1 MSSIT
6 PLNSSTSTPLQ
17 AWVEKLLAYM
27 LLCYGKRFTDQ
38 WGMTDSDELVNAWA
52 DGLAGLSNDDRKR
65 GKDSL
70 RTRAWPPTLPEFVAL
85 CQPYLDPVVAYHEA
99 SIQGPRRERGEEEQW
114 THPAIYWAWVSVGA
128 HALTH
133 QSYEQLKVR
142 WSEALMRH
150 VNDPALPPVPARAIA
165 LPSPG
170 STRMEPARAR
180 SLLGELKVRKVET
193 GPAGDGRDWARAV
206 LEKAAAGRPVSI
218 AAYEMAEQ
226 ALGLR

>member
-1 MSSIT
+1 MSNVI
-6 PLNSSTSTPLQ
+6 PPNSSTSTPLQ

-38 WGMTDSDELVNAWA
+38 WCMTDSDELVNAWA
-52 DGLAGLSNDDRKR
+52 DGLTGLSHDDLKR

-70 RTRAWPPTLPEFVAL
+70 RSRAWPPTLPEFVAL

-99 SIQGPRRERGEEEQW
+99 CLQGPRRERGEEEHW
-114 THPAIYWAWVSVGA
+114 SHPAIYWAWVGIGA

-133 QSYEQLKVR
+133 QSYEQLKKR
-142 WSEALMRH
+142 WEEALMRH
-150 VNDPALPPVPARAIA
+150 ASDPALLPVPARAIA

-170 STRMEPARAR
+170 ATRLQPERAKT
-180 SLLGELKVRKVET
+180 LLGKLKVRSVEA
-193 GPAGDGRDWARAV
+193 GPSGDGRGWARAV
-206 LEKAAAGRPVSI
+206 LDKAAAGKPVSI

>member
-1 MSSIT
+1 MSNTT

-38 WGMTDSDELVNAWA
+38 WAMTDSDELVNAWV
-52 DGLAGLSNDDRKR
+52 DGLAGLSNDDLKR

-70 RTRAWPPTLPEFVAL
+70 RTRVWPPTLPEFVTL

-99 SIQGPRRERGEEEQW
+99 CLQGSRRERGEEEHW
-114 THPAIYWAWVSVGA
+114 THPAIYWAWVSIGS

-133 QSYEQLKVR
+133 QSYEQLKTR
-142 WSEALMRH
+142 WAEALVRH
-150 VNDPALPPVPARAIA
+150 ANDPALLPIPARAIA
-165 LPSPG
+165 LPAPG
-170 STRMEPARAR
+170 ATRLQTERAR
-180 SLLGELKVRKVET
+180 TLLGGLKVRKVEA
-193 GPAGDGRDWARAV
+193 GLAGDGRDWARAV
-206 LEKAAAGRPVSI
+206 LKRASAGGLVSI